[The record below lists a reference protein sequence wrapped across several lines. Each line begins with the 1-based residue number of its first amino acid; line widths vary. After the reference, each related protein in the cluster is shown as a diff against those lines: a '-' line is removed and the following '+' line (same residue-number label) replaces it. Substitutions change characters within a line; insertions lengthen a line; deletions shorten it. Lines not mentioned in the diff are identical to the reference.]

1 VITTAATYF
10 KPAKATSHGA
20 QTSPA
25 ITLAVAL
32 LGFFVVTFDAV
43 VVNVALPTIR
53 HDLGGG
59 ITGLQWVAD
68 GYTLSFA
75 ALLLTAGALSDRV
88 GARRAF
94 GDGLAVFIVASA
106 LCGLSLSLP
115 MLVAA
120 RFLQGAAAAVMMP
133 SSMALIREAYPSGP
147 QRARALAT
155 WAMGGAVASSSA
167 PILGGLL
174 TLLSWRGIFFVNV
187 PVGLAALLML
197 SRTSASPQ
205 RPAPI
210 DWLGQLTAV
219 LAMGGLTFGAIEVG
233 AWGLGSPLVIASF
246 VVAVLGALAFVI
258 TQGRVRHPMVPLT
271 LLRIPTVRTSSV
283 IGFAFMV
290 GYYGLP
296 FIISLYFQQVRG
308 LSPLATGA
316 LFLPMF
322 VTGFILTPFSARLA
336 ERLGAQLV
344 ISVGLLSMTIGL
356 AVMGMVVSAST
367 PIALLSGLMVLIG
380 LGGPLAMPMTTAL
393 LLEHVPPA
401 QAGTASGVFNTS
413 RQIGGALAVAVF
425 GILLA
430 HRATFIHG
438 ERLALLIAAAVVLS
452 AAAASLSL
460 EGLTAGAHKRSLTK
474 AAINV

>member
-1 VITTAATYF
+1 MITTAHAGARPVRT
-10 KPAKATSHGA
+10 TSRHA

-25 ITLAVAL
+25 ITLVMAL

-59 ITGLQWVAD
+59 ITGLQWVVD

-94 GDGLAVFIVASA
+94 GGGVAVFVVASA

-115 MLVAA
+115 MLVAS
-120 RFLQGAAAAVMMP
+120 RFIQGAAAAVMMP
-133 SSMALIREAYPSGP
+133 SSMALIREAYPSAP
-147 QRARALAT
+147 QRARAVAT

-174 TLLSWRGIFFVNV
+174 TLLSWRAIFFVNV
-187 PVGLAALLML
+187 PVGAVALLML
-197 SRTSASPQ
+197 ARTPASLE
-205 RPAPI
+205 RPAPL

-219 LAMGGLTFGAIEVG
+219 LAMGGLTFGAIEAG
-233 AWGLGSPLVIASF
+233 AWGLGSPLVIGSF
-246 VVAVLGALAFVI
+246 VLAALGALAFAI
-258 TQGRVRHPMVPLT
+258 AQSRVRHPMVPLP
-271 LLRIPTVRTSSV
+271 LLGIRTVRTSGA

-296 FIISLYFQQVRG
+296 FIISLYLQQVRG
-308 LSPLATGA
+308 LSALMTGV

-322 VTGFILTPFSARLA
+322 LTGFILTPFSARLA
-336 ERLGAQLV
+336 ERYGARLV
-344 ISVGLLSMTIGL
+344 ISIGLLSMAIGL
-356 AVMGMVVSAST
+356 AVMGAVVSAS
-367 PIALLSGLMVLIG
+367 ASVFLLSGLMVLVG
-380 LGGPLAMPMTTAL
+380 LGGPLVMPMTTAL
-393 LLEHVPPA
+393 LLGHVPPA

-413 RQIGGALAVAVF
+413 RQVGGALAVAVF
-425 GILLA
+425 GALLA

-438 ERLALLIAAAVVLS
+438 ERLALFIAAAVVLF
-452 AAAASLSL
+452 ATAASLSL
-460 EGLTAGAHKRSLTK
+460 PGLTASGRKQSLTK
-474 AAINV
+474 GASNA